1 MNNRPVGCPAN
12 YTGIVV
18 SGRSRRG
25 RVQFLINIH
34 CSLMFLC
41 CGSCY
46 YFLKERE
53 REREKIGV
61 DRCASHH
68 PPVTTFFSFYCMYMC
83 AGLFFFRLSQKSVI
97 APLQVIWPRAVK
109 QPQGEIIVVKFYK
122 TTKYCRRTESKKF
135 CVLKMCFIFL
145 GAFFQSLWKRKDE
158 RNLPLPVFVYGMC
171 DALPRR
177 NKADKSLLL
186 LLYTAGGRGRSWRA
200 RAARVI
206 KWVLS
211 SNFHIWIERQWRNP
225 MGLREG
231 GSSKVVFVTVVWF
244 FFFLVVVVSL
254 LSNGPSLGRS
264 LLLAS
269 AFYIST
275 LDDISLKSS
284 VTLSLG

>member
-1 MNNRPVGCPAN
+1 
-12 YTGIVV
+12 
-18 SGRSRRG
+18 
-25 RVQFLINIH
+25 
-34 CSLMFLC
+34 
-41 CGSCY
+41 
-46 YFLKERE
+46 
-53 REREKIGV
+53 
-61 DRCASHH
+61 
-68 PPVTTFFSFYCMYMC
+68 MC

-109 QPQGEIIVVKFYK
+109 QPQGEIIVVKFLQNNK
-122 TTKYCRRTESKKF
+122 ILPQNGIEKI
-135 CVLKMCFIFL
+135 LCFKNVFYFFGCL
-145 GAFFQSLWKRKDE
+145 FQSLWKRKDE

-244 FFFLVVVVSL
+244 FFSCCCSSSLKWSVARSVSIISQRILYIHVGRYILKVLCDFVIGVKTTSGGKKKRVHGGIPIWEPSVVVFSEQQFQL
-254 LSNGPSLGRS
+254 TNRIKRLKESRD
-264 LLLAS
+264 LLLCVVLSSHDLPSIGHGTFSAAS
-269 AFYIST
+269 VRS
-275 LDDISLKSS
+275 K
-284 VTLSLG
+284 

>member
-1 MNNRPVGCPAN
+1 
-12 YTGIVV
+12 
-18 SGRSRRG
+18 
-25 RVQFLINIH
+25 
-34 CSLMFLC
+34 
-41 CGSCY
+41 
-46 YFLKERE
+46 
-53 REREKIGV
+53 
-61 DRCASHH
+61 
-68 PPVTTFFSFYCMYMC
+68 MC

-109 QPQGEIIVVKFYK
+109 QPQGEIIVVKFLQNNK
-122 TTKYCRRTESKKF
+122 ILPQNGIEKI
-135 CVLKMCFIFL
+135 LCFKNVFYFFGCL
-145 GAFFQSLWKRKDE
+145 FQSLWKRKDE

-231 GSSKVVFVTVVWF
+231 GSSKVVVVTVVWF
-244 FFFLVVVVSL
+244 FFFLVVVVPL